1 MQSTE
6 NASPIMWSETEKEM
20 SSTADISQ
28 LLDLLPDPSA
38 GSTTVMSEN
47 CLADLPIT
55 FPLPGIETNESS
67 SGSGTSSPQ
76 YAGDASDDR
85 SSERTSQTKLHDVD
99 IAVEDLDMWDM
110 LLAIDGPQGAPTG
123 NPSVSTPETP
133 AAFERQTA
141 CVSPNAWAA
150 AAECL
155 QVNPQTPLKP
165 QVPSKG
171 GIAKPKAE
179 KAKAAGK
186 AGAKSPRAASSSA
199 PLPAADSVLK
209 AKPNP
214 LPPVGTERPRG
225 SDSGEDTVDLLGS
238 IGDIAADDTFG
249 DAAADEGSGESAED
263 KRLKRMRRNR
273 ESAAMSR
280 NRKKQ
285 YVEELEAQVASLN
298 ERVTMLQTENF
309 DLRRECARARGPMS
323 ASSPPPPLPLPSP
336 PALVGSST
344 LALRPPL
351 PEPPLPDL
359 ALLEDLVEPEPT
371 RASQK
376 RAGSPLLG
384 GGAKRASAASIAL
397 MSAVTFITFSVGGH
411 TSSSDLVAPSHAHAP
426 GARMLMSLDDLGAQ
440 SLPSRFGSLF
450 GNTEHVPSV
459 VDDTMLW
466 PSLKLEQPS
475 ATYSDSTTMLPLPR
489 DLGSAPPS
497 TKPAQAPRGYAE
509 RVIRAPQ
516 NSSWADVLRIEAA
529 EKQMAEA
536 QMALRAL
543 GVRPREHLHGEP
555 ADLHRS
561 ADADAKALAAPRA
574 QGAFQMHDTVLDDP
588 SWKSEE
594 PSFYDPFETSAADAE
609 RYIFCSRAYMFDAI
623 HRPTAVSRRQGD
635 VGTNDFD
642 LPSSMPERF
651 RYTADRASHQE
662 LPQLTDGDNASSPPG
677 ASDPSLRLPVVNLL
691 LPMATLQG
699 VRGVSDTSTADE
711 ESGGAGRATGN
722 GRNELMQVQCQVL
735 NASRWS

>member
-1 MQSTE
+1 MD
-6 NASPIMWSETEKEM
+6 NVSPIMWTDTEKEM

-55 FPLPGIETNESS
+55 IPLAGAESNESS

-76 YAGDASDDR
+76 YAGDAADDH
-85 SSERTSQTKLHDVD
+85 SSERTSQAKPQDADFAVD
-99 IAVEDLDMWDM
+99 DLDMWDM
-110 LLAIDGPQGAPTG
+110 LMAIDGPQANPTG
-123 NPSVSTPETP
+123 NPSVSTPDTP

-141 CVSPNAWAA
+141 CVSPDAWAA
-150 AAECL
+150 AADCL
-155 QVNPQTPLKP
+155 QPTTPLKP
-165 QVPSKG
+165 QIQPKG
-171 GIAKPKAE
+171 PAKPKAE
-179 KAKAAGK
+179 KAKGVGK
-186 AGAKSPRAASSSA
+186 AVAKSPRAASSAS
-199 PLPAADSVLK
+199 PQAADGPKVKLIP
-209 AKPNP
+209 A
-214 LPPVGTERPRG
+214 PPARSERPRG
-225 SDSGEDTVDLLGS
+225 SESGEETVDAPDS
-238 IGDIAADDTFG
+238 IRDDDASQVGDAGADDG
-249 DAAADEGSGESAED
+249 VGESAED

-298 ERVTMLQTENF
+298 ETVRSLQTENF

-323 ASSPPPPLPLPSP
+323 ASSPPPLPLPSP

-351 PEPPLPDL
+351 PEPSLPDL
-359 ALLEDLVEPEPT
+359 ALLEDLVEPEPI

-384 GGAKRASAASIAL
+384 GGAKRASAASLAL
-397 MSAVTFITFSVGGH
+397 MSAVTFITLSVGGR
-411 TSSSDLVAPSHAHAP
+411 TGSSDLVAPSHAHSP
-426 GARMLMSLDDLGAQ
+426 GARMLMSLEDQ
-440 SLPSRFGSLF
+440 LPSRFSSLF
-450 GNTEHVPSV
+450 GHNEQVPSA

-466 PSLKLEQPS
+466 PSLKFDQPS
-475 ATYSDSTTMLPLPR
+475 VATTYSDATTMLPPPR
-489 DLGSAPPS
+489 DMGTAPPS
-497 TKPAQAPRGYAE
+497 AKPAQAPRGYAE

-543 GVRPREHLHGEP
+543 GVQRSPSVEHAQAEP
-555 ADLHRS
+555 VGAH
-561 ADADAKALAAPRA
+561 ADAKALAAPRSK
-574 QGAFQMHDTVLDDP
+574 GAFQMHEPVFEP

-594 PSFYDPFETSAADAE
+594 AAFYDDDFEPSAADAE

-623 HRPTAVSRRQGD
+623 RRPAAVSSRPANVGAGD
-635 VGTNDFD
+635 FE
-642 LPSSMPERF
+642 LPSTMPERF
-651 RYTADRASHQE
+651 RYTADRASRQE
-662 LPQLTDGDNASSPPG
+662 LPQLTDGDNTSSPPR
-677 ASDPSLRLPVVNLL
+677 SNDPSLRLPVVNLL
-691 LPMATLQG
+691 LPSAALQG
-699 VRGVSDTSTADE
+699 VRGVSGTEADAE
-711 ESGGAGRATGN
+711 DSDGAARTTGTGN
-722 GRNELMQVQCQVL
+722 SRNELMQVQCQVL